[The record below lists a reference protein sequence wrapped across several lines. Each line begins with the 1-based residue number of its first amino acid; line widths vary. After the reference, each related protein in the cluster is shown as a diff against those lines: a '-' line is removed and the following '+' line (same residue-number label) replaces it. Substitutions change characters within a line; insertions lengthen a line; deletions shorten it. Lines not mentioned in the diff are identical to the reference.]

1 MRGLQDDPSL
11 ATEPLLKVRKAL
23 ALVGVRA
30 DQGDNEEEGD
40 GNQEVNSATRDDARN
55 RRRGRRGPDFVHEPE
70 CVGVSSLGAAGRAEG
85 LVRTMATHLRENEL
99 GRECFTFPDESVS
112 LASRES
118 APAKITSGRGTR
130 PSCFG
135 LRAALSGR

>member
-1 MRGLQDDPSL
+1 M
-11 ATEPLLKVRKAL
+11 AL

-30 DQGDNEEEGD
+30 DQGDDEEERD
-40 GNQEVNSATRDDARN
+40 GNQEVNSAARDEAHS
-55 RRRGRRGPDFVHEPE
+55 RRRRRGPDFLHEPE
-70 CVGVSSLGAAGRAEG
+70 CVGSSSLGAAGGAEG
-85 LVRTMATHLRENEL
+85 LVRTVATHLRENEL